1 MEHTIWVFIHVML
14 LVYWLGADL
23 GVLLLARAAKRAE
36 LSFAERAFALR
47 MAVAIDLVPRL
58 CFAVMFPVGLHV
70 TASGGFAV
78 VPVSAFI
85 AAWAVSLGW
94 IALLFAIGKFEA
106 WSISD
111 GYGTFKNCVTKKM
124 FPKSDTA
131 AMTKALVDQGERP
144 DDVTLYINILLLRKD
159 KEVILVDAGFGPVER
174 DTWGWL
180 TQAMASPEVNI
191 KPEEVTHALLSHSHI
206 DHIGGFTSNGRILF
220 PNAAL
225 HVLQTEVDF
234 WRGKEPDF
242 SKSHRTDDI
251 KGMIKSV
258 RNSFDTL
265 QPNLVLHKDGDQI
278 LDGAITIL
286 AAPGHTDGHA
296 IYRIKSD
303 GQSLLHLSDLAHNHI
318 LMLEDPNWFIDF
330 DHNPEAA
337 VASRKK
343 VFAEIAATKERAY
356 GFHLPWPGLGVV
368 VPNGR
373 KGYQWIPSTWRWDF

>member
-1 MEHTIWVFIHVML
+1 MEKPLPDNSRRQF
-14 LVYWLGADL
+14 LGSL
-23 GVLLLARAAKRAE
+23 GVAFTALSLPAALTAADAADAAAK
-36 LSFAERAFALR
+36 AL
-47 MAVAIDLVPRL
+47 PRKKITDPYIYQ
-58 CFAVMFPVGLHV
+58 FAV
-70 TASGGFAV
+70 
-78 VPVSAFI
+78 
-85 AAWAVSLGW
+85 
-94 IALLFAIGKFEA
+94 GKFEA

-124 FPKSDTA
+124 FPKADTA

-206 DHIGGFTSNGRILF
+206 DHIGGFTSKGRILF

-225 HVLQTEVDF
+225 HVLQTEVEF

-258 RNSFDTL
+258 RNSFDIL
-265 QPNLVLHKDGDQI
+265 QPSLVLHQDGDQI

-296 IYRIKSD
+296 IYRIKSE

-343 VFAEIAATKERAY
+343 VFAEIAATKERAF
-356 GFHLPWPGLGVV
+356 GFHLPWPGLGIVA
-368 VPNGR
+368 PNGR

>member
-1 MEHTIWVFIHVML
+1 MRI
-14 LVYWLGADL
+14 G
-23 GVLLLARAAKRAE
+23 GV
-36 LSFAERAFALR
+36 
-47 MAVAIDLVPRL
+47 
-58 CFAVMFPVGLHV
+58 
-70 TASGGFAV
+70 
-78 VPVSAFI
+78 
-85 AAWAVSLGW
+85 
-94 IALLFAIGKFEA
+94 
-106 WSISD
+106 SD
-111 GYGTFKNCVTKKM
+111 
-124 FPKSDTA
+124 
-131 AMTKALVDQGERP
+131 
-144 DDVTLYINILLLRKD
+144 
-159 KEVILVDAGFGPVER
+159 
-174 DTWGWL
+174 
-180 TQAMASPEVNI
+180 
-191 KPEEVTHALLSHSHI
+191 KP
-206 DHIGGFTSNGRILF
+206 IGGFTSKGRILF

-330 DHNPEAA
+330 DHNPEVAI
-337 VASRKK
+337 ASRKK
-343 VFAEIAATKERAY
+343 AEADLEAASAALREANAKLAAALARIAELEEENRRLREQPRGT
-356 GFHLPWPGLGVV
+356 
-368 VPNGR
+368 PNTSPNYR
-373 KGYQWIPSTWRWDF
+373 VL